1 MSPTLKKYLH
11 ALEFAAAGSAIPVL
25 NDWLLSD
32 KPMDSKTVLKAIIGA
47 ALTGAY
53 TFARAN
59 PPPADA
65 DITPIL
71 PLKKP

>member
-11 ALEFAAAGSAIPVL
+11 ALEFAAAGAAIPVI
-25 NDWLLSD
+25 NDWLLSTH
-32 KPMDSKTVLKAIIGA
+32 PMDARTVLKAAIGA

-53 TFARAN
+53 TYWRAN
-59 PPPADA
+59 PPSVDT

-71 PLKKP
+71 PIKKP